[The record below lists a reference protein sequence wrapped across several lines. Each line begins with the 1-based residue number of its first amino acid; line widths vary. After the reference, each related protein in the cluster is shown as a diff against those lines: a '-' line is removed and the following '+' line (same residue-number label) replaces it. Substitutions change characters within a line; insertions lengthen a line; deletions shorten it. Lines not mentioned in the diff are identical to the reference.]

1 MKWKRIDSKTR
12 AEILAKKIENP
23 ELSTRDIEWRTWVD
37 HTTISR
43 VLDHELQ
50 QVATKPDWQAQIDR
64 LARIVWNIEEVT
76 SKAIESVQEKQDQ
89 LSVYDVKLL
98 NDIGKTNFERLQL
111 LTGKATQNVAVLS
124 IDESQANLIAQ
135 RWINKTNNSSS
146 K

>member
-12 AEILAKKIENP
+12 AEILARKIENP
-23 ELSTRDIEWRTWVD
+23 DLSTRDIEWSTWVD
-37 HTTISR
+37 HATVSR
-43 VLDHELQ
+43 VLDHELR

-64 LARIVWNIEEVT
+64 LAQIVWDIEIIT
-76 SKAIESVQEKQDQ
+76 SKTIKSVQEKDD
-89 LSVYDVKLL
+89 LTVYDVKVL

>member
-12 AEILAKKIENP
+12 AEILARKIENP
-23 ELSTRDIEWRTWVD
+23 DLSTRDIEWSTWVD
-37 HTTISR
+37 HTTVSR

-64 LARIVWNIEEVT
+64 LAQIVWDIEIIT
-76 SKAIESVQEKQDQ
+76 SKTIKSVQEKDD
-89 LSVYDVKLL
+89 LTVYDVKVL